1 MKRPTAGAAFVPAR
15 GLARRTSIRWLLGGL
30 AVTSILGGCR
40 SSEDAMLRG
49 DRYWADSNYVAA
61 LAEYRLAARQT
72 GRVEADVRVAHAYVQ
87 TGQLDRARA
96 TYEKLTN
103 IDPSYADQAIFD
115 YLTLARSSLQ
125 RGDRYGA
132 ARAAEAAHA
141 LRPGLAMPEMAI
153 TLARYYATIGDADR
167 ALQFYH
173 RAISTGDPGPRLA
186 LLYEIASL
194 TERSGNCVD
203 ALPYFRAF
211 SQESEHQDSVT
222 EARWRMGACGLERG
236 RRAREEGNA
245 ERALELLQITVE
257 LGAPQNLLDQA
268 WFERGEALLTL
279 GRTEDAQLAFERVVE
294 LSPSGRTPLAARAI
308 RRLDE
313 LRASQVP

>member
-1 MKRPTAGAAFVPAR
+1 MKRVKADAVVLPAR
-15 GLARRTSIRWLLGGL
+15 GVARGSAYFLVLAL
-30 AVTSILGGCR
+30 AATASLSGCR
-40 SSEDAMLRG
+40 STDDAMLRG
-49 DRYWADSNYVAA
+49 DRYWADSNFVAA
-61 LAEYRLAARQT
+61 LAEYRLATRQS
-72 GRVEADVRVAHAYVQ
+72 GRVEADARVAHAYVM

-96 TYEKLTN
+96 TYEKLTSV
-103 IDPSYADQAIFD
+103 DPSYADQAIFD

-141 LRPGLAMPEMAI
+141 LRPGLAMPEMAV
-153 TLARYYATIGDADR
+153 TLARYYATIGDAVR

-173 RAISTGDPGPRLA
+173 RAIATGDPGPRLA

-211 SQESEHQDSVT
+211 SQESENQDSVT
-222 EARWRMGACGLERG
+222 EARWRMGTCALEHG
-236 RRAREEGNA
+236 RRAREDGQA

-268 WFERGEALLTL
+268 WFERGEALFIL
-279 GRTEDAQLAFERVVE
+279 GRTEEAQMAFERVIE
-294 LSPSGRTPLAARAI
+294 LSPYGRTPLAARAA

-313 LRASQVP
+313 IRANQVP